1 MAEGENTLDVTQYPD
16 SFQYVNIVLTDHEGI
31 AGTENCALFYAD
43 REVVV
48 DSIVLHTDSAT
59 DANDVISI
67 KSFANLGDVDSSGD
81 VIATV
86 TGITQNSL
94 VDMTIDTTKNVVPAG
109 NFIGFDIDENSA
121 TLKVLMIQIRLRTRR
136 K

>member
-1 MAEGENTLDVTQYPD
+1 MAEGEKTIDVTQYPD
-16 SFQYVNIVLTDHEGI
+16 SFQYVNIVMHDHQGI
-31 AGTENCALFYAD
+31 GGVENCALFYAD

-81 VIATV
+81 VIYNPLEFRPDRIGGELMRFATRFAKM
-86 TGITQNSL
+86 GSL
-94 VDMTIDTTKNVVPAG
+94 
-109 NFIGFDIDENSA
+109 
-121 TLKVLMIQIRLRTRR
+121 LKFRNIEI
-136 K
+136 